1 MKNVFKFPKALRKP
15 LNALVRAGLSPVFV
29 GGCVRDVLFKSLPK
43 DYDVEVFGGSLEQVK
58 EVLQQFGEVDVFG
71 QSFGVLSF
79 KLAGLDVAFDF
90 SVPRRDRKVAAGHT
104 GFMTEFDPNM
114 TFEEAASRRDFTV
127 NSVGWSFVDK
137 EFLDPFGGVADL
149 KAKVLR
155 VVKAETFVDD
165 PLRVL
170 RGFQFVSRFGFDPD
184 EEFFKLAQS
193 MKSLQSELP
202 SDRVREEWFKWAKGR
217 FMDKAL
223 KVLFKTGW
231 MPSELFNLVG
241 VPQDPR
247 HHPEGDVFTHTCLVC
262 KEANN
267 SLHQGHTPGNFRNE
281 LVFAALCHDLGK
293 VSTTVVTE
301 EGVTSAGHAEA
312 GVPLA
317 ESLMKKLGMPL
328 DLTKTVM
335 VLTKEHM
342 TVAETP
348 RAVRRLSV
356 RLDSVPMTLWA
367 ALVTCDASG
376 RNLGKVTPSFV
387 EKALA
392 LATDLKV
399 TESPVKPLV
408 TGDML
413 LQMGMVQGRKLG
425 EVKQLLFNAQLD
437 GEFETVEAGLELA
450 RRELGA

>member
-1 MKNVFKFPKALRKP
+1 MKDFKFPKALRKP
-15 LNALVRAGLSPVFV
+15 LNALVRSGLTPVFV
-29 GGCVRDVLFKSLPK
+29 GGCVRDSLLGVLPK
-43 DYDVEVFGGSLEQVK
+43 DFDVEVFGGSLL
-58 EVLQQFGEVDVFG
+58 EVEAVLRQFGEVDTFG
-71 QSFGVLSF
+71 ASFGVLAF
-79 KLAGLDVAFDF
+79 KMTGLDVAFDF

-104 GFMTEFDPNM
+104 GFMTSFEPDM
-114 TFEEAASRRDFTV
+114 TFAEAASRRDFTV
-127 NSVGWSFVDK
+127 NAMGWDFSTKEFVDP
-137 EFLDPFGGVADL
+137 FLGRTDL

-155 VVKAETFVDD
+155 VVNPETFVED

-170 RGFQFVSRFGFDPD
+170 RGFQFVSRFGLTPTQ
-184 EEFFKLAQS
+184 EFFTLAQS
-193 MKSLQSELP
+193 MAHLQNELP
-202 SDRVREEWFKWAKGR
+202 KDRVREEWFKWAKGLHVG
-217 FMDKAL
+217 KAL
-223 KVLFKTGW
+223 KVLLQTGW
-231 MPSELFNLVG
+231 MPSELSDLVN

-262 KEANN
+262 VEAGQMLREGLVHPN
-267 SLHQGHTPGNFRNE
+267 QRNE

-293 VSTTVVTE
+293 VSTTVVSD
-301 EGVTSAGHAEA
+301 EGVTSAGHAEV

-437 GEFETVEAGLELA
+437 GEFETVEAGLEMA
-450 RRELGA
+450 RRELGV